1 MPDLQQLRADH
12 ASAVLAFEREN
23 RAFFAASVSD
33 RGDAFFDGFDA
44 RFEES
49 VAEQQDGRCAFFVLV
64 DDDGS
69 VIGRFNLREIGGG
82 SADLGYRVAERA
94 GGRGLATAT
103 VRQLCHLAAERFALR
118 TLRAAVSTTNV
129 ASQRVLAKA
138 GFVEVG
144 PAEPEQ
150 LGGKPGA
157 VYRCDLER

>member
-12 ASAVLAFEREN
+12 ASAVLAFEQQN
-23 RAFFAASVSD
+23 RSFFAAVISD
-33 RGDAFFDGFDA
+33 RGDAFFEEFGA
-44 RFEES
+44 WFEEFL
-49 VAEQQDGRCAFFVLV
+49 AEQRHGGCAFFVLL

-69 VIGRFNLREIGGG
+69 VVGRFNLRDIVDG

-94 GGRGLATAT
+94 AGRGVATAA
-103 VRQLCHLAAERFALR
+103 VLQLCDIAVERLGLR
-118 TLRAAVSTTNV
+118 TLRAAVSSTNV

-144 PAEPEQ
+144 LAEPRQ

-157 VYRCDLER
+157 IYRRDLAP